1 KIFNSIT
8 TDHVQQLNEFYNL
21 VTQPI
26 PGYDSEPTTVI
37 LTKQK
42 PTYDQTIESFIK
54 VNDVYLNQKYSI
66 LKKRQSP
73 SSNITLTDE
82 LLGYNYDFGYFGPIT
97 IGNQTFNVIY
107 DTGSFYLWVPNIS
120 CSLLVCGYH
129 NRFDPSRSSTFQLST
144 NNLTLSYAVNQT
156 VTGSEGRDTVIFG
169 GVTVTNQTFGLA
181 TNMPSQLASSA
192 NDGILGLGAVNLR
205 GLKVNGVMQS
215 IKEQKQLSKNIIGF
229 HLARK
234 KNNSNDISFMTLGGY
249 NAANV
254 SNASSGHWT
263 IPLNDLKVD
272 GSSLRLPFP
281 EPAILDTGTLLVYGT
296 PLAVNLIHSRIPGA
310 ATISS
315 GEQVFWTI
323 PCNTK
328 SIVSFTFDSGSY
340 PIDPSELVYYIN
352 QSHSICFSGIQ
363 YSPFNFWLIGDV
375 FLTSVYSVFDF
386 DNYAVGLAES
396 KIMANSPNSNA

>member
-1 KIFNSIT
+1 
-8 TDHVQQLNEFYNL
+8 
-21 VTQPI
+21 
-26 PGYDSEPTTVI
+26 
-37 LTKQK
+37 
-42 PTYDQTIESFIK
+42 
-54 VNDVYLNQKYSI
+54 
-66 LKKRQSP
+66 
-73 SSNITLTDE
+73 
-82 LLGYNYDFGYFGPIT
+82 
-97 IGNQTFNVIY
+97 
-107 DTGSFYLWVPNIS
+107 
-120 CSLLVCGYH
+120 
-129 NRFDPSRSSTFQLST
+129 
-144 NNLTLSYAVNQT
+144 LTLSYAVNQT

-234 KNNSNDISFMTLGGY
+234 KNNSNDISFMTLGG
-249 NAANV
+249 
-254 SNASSGHWT
+254 HWT

-315 GEQVFWTI
+315 GEQVYNI
-323 PCNTK
+323 AL
-328 SIVSFTFDSGSY
+328 SIFG
-340 PIDPSELVYYIN
+340 
-352 QSHSICFSGIQ
+352 
-363 YSPFNFWLIGDV
+363 
-375 FLTSVYSVFDF
+375 
-386 DNYAVGLAES
+386 
-396 KIMANSPNSNA
+396 